1 MSQFIQTDFWEM
13 ELPEEWDAEQ
23 DEETILVS
31 DADGVSLIELTALAR
46 PGHSNNEDALAEL
59 AQELLAE
66 GITPDPVK
74 LGAFE
79 GWVFLFTDEEGA
91 SYREWY
97 LFHKDFVLLVSHG
110 VDAEHAGWDDD
121 VVDEMLA
128 TLVPVEGATAENQA
142 E

>member
-46 PGHSNNEDALAEL
+46 PGHVNNEDALADL
-59 AQELLAE
+59 AQELLAQQ
-66 GITPDPVK
+66 IKPDPVTV
-74 LGAFE
+74 GAFE
-79 GWVFLFTDEEGA
+79 GWLFHFTDEEG

-110 VDAEHAGWDDD
+110 TDAEHAGWDDD
-121 VVDEMLA
+121 VVDEMLS
-128 TLVPVEGATAENQA
+128 TLAPVEGGAAAE
-142 E
+142 

>member
-23 DEETILVS
+23 EEETILVS

-46 PGHSNNEDALAEL
+46 PGNVNNEDALADL
-59 AQELLAE
+59 AQELLAQQ
-66 GITPDPVK
+66 IKPDPVTV
-74 LGAFE
+74 GAFE
-79 GWVFLFTDEEGA
+79 GWVFHFTDEEG

-110 VDAEHAGWDDD
+110 TDAEHAGWDDD
-121 VVDEMLA
+121 VVDEMLS
-128 TLVPVEGATAENQA
+128 TLAPVEGGSAAE
-142 E
+142 